1 MLKRISCIHWVFCAA
16 INIYSSNSYTY
27 SNSEV
32 HCRISVGR
40 PKNINLRAQT
50 RKNMINNN
58 FYTAPELTAIDIDLE
73 ASFCQSPSNDNSI
86 NFAPN
91 TIFGDEEE
99 EL

>member
-1 MLKRISCIHWVFCAA
+1 
-16 INIYSSNSYTY
+16 
-27 SNSEV
+27 
-32 HCRISVGR
+32 
-40 PKNINLRAQT
+40 
-50 RKNMINNN
+50 MINNN